1 MIKSQIEILEQAQQY
16 LNTVSKADYTSIM
29 SPNFIS
35 SAGSHIRHII
45 DHYLAIKSGLSTTI
59 IDYDIRNRGNT
70 IEQSPQLANQKINDI
85 KLWIKEIKEFELKQV
100 FTLSTE
106 ISIKSK
112 KIETVQ
118 TTLARELIF
127 AGSHAVHHYAIITQI
142 SFAQKAK
149 VDSNFGIAPATAT
162 FIKQNSTLSSI
173 N

>member
-16 LNTVSKADYTSIM
+16 LNTVSTLDYTSIA

-45 DHYLAIKSGLSTTI
+45 DHYLAINLSMSTGI
-59 IDYDIRNRGNT
+59 IDYDIRHRGDN
-70 IEQSPQLANQKINDI
+70 IETSPLLANQKIKDI
-85 KLWIKEIKEFELKQV
+85 TLWIKEIKEHELNKT

-106 ISIKSK
+106 ISIKNK
-112 KIETVQ
+112 KIQTVQ

-127 AGSHAVHHYAIITQI
+127 AGSHAVHHYAMITQI
-142 SFAQKAK
+142 SFAQKTQ
-149 VDSNFGIAPATAT
+149 VDPNFGIAPATAT
-162 FIKQNSTLSSI
+162 FIKKEVALPII